1 MIAQL
6 KANIAEPGLITN
18 MRETFVNWNEASLK
32 ALITMSV
39 TSGRNYGDE
48 DKILEEFRLLKDRV
62 PGGNWKSCTHKG
74 KRMNKVRHT
83 GEYYTDE
90 AMWLQVFTKPV
101 FYKGCENILHL
112 AICLFVKAPLE
123 AIVESIG
130 SVINRHGSKARA
142 KMKTEHLA
150 NEIFVSWNG
159 PQEFSKKANELIRS
173 SLFKYF
179 HPKPIYFY
187 TEKGDFNIG
196 SSTVANI
203 LRKRSRIDL
212 K

>member
-6 KANIAEPGLITN
+6 KANIAEPVLITN
-18 MRETFVNWNEASLK
+18 MRETLINWNEASLK

-48 DKILEEFRLLKDRV
+48 DKILDEFRLLKDRV
-62 PGGNWKSCTHKG
+62 PGGNWKSCTNKG
-74 KRMNKVRHT
+74 KRMNKDRHT

-142 KMKTEHLA
+142 KMKTEHLV
-150 NEIFVSWNG
+150 NEIFVS
-159 PQEFSKKANELIRS
+159 
-173 SLFKYF
+173 
-179 HPKPIYFY
+179 
-187 TEKGDFNIG
+187 
-196 SSTVANI
+196 
-203 LRKRSRIDL
+203 
-212 K
+212 